1 MRWAGGNPR
10 PGAGVP
16 FQEGGPGLRREAQTR
31 QLDHRPRRQPM
42 DPFIQM
48 LRAAQGGQG
57 LNNLAQLYGLSVQQA
72 QIAAEALMPA
82 FAAGLQKRMGS
93 PEGLANI
100 MVLMMR
106 GPYGAL
112 YDQRPNSPADFM
124 QPGTNAL
131 QALFGSDEVNRA
143 VMNHAA
149 ATTGLGTAV
158 MNQMGPGFAS
168 LLMGGLTKSLAASG
182 ALNQMLAG
190 FMARANGRPEPTG
203 NPWVDALAAMTSSQS
218 MGRGTG
224 NPWIDAFADMMVRS
238 PWGMGGQGTAQ
249 ANAAA
254 TLWQD
259 MVTATLSAMGGAPA
273 KAEPPPPP
281 PPPPPA
287 PPSLGQWPFQDYF
300 AQLFATGFPPGVR
313 GESAGKPYDP
323 FGLLPMAEFWGQMLD
338 RSAGHAHRT
347 PPRER
352 K

>member
-158 MNQMGPGFAS
+158 MNQMAPGFAS

-238 PWGMGGQGTAQ
+238 SGRSRTI
-249 ANAAA
+249 
-254 TLWQD
+254 
-259 MVTATLSAMGGAPA
+259 SRSCS
-273 KAEPPPPP
+273 
-281 PPPPPA
+281 PPA
-287 PPSLGQWPFQDYF
+287 SRPACVARARAS
-300 AQLFATGFPPGVR
+300 
-313 GESAGKPYDP
+313 
-323 FGLLPMAEFWGQMLD
+323 PMT
-338 RSAGHAHRT
+338 RSACCRWRSSGARCWTAARATPTALRPASGNEKAGRKARRIKRT
-347 PPRER
+347 RAGCGRHGPRGRQRGAQPPIL
-352 K
+352 